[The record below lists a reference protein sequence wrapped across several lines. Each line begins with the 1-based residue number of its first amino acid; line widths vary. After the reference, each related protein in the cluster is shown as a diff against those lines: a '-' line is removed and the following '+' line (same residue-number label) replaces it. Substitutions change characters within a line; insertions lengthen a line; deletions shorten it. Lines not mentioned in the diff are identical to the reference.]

1 MYKYKL
7 DGTLY
12 IKYRKPLEIVV
23 GKTYKNFRGHWRT
36 VIDVVETTDGVKV
49 NYIDD
54 TNTVKFIK
62 IDSFRQWIKKNYY

>member
-49 NYIDD
+49 N
-54 TNTVKFIK
+54 
-62 IDSFRQWIKKNYY
+62 